1 MRVISSATPEF
12 GSSRCV
18 REPGMHTQRAQMT
31 VEGSMAQKRKTYSNT
46 KFSPEVIQAAFAAY
60 NRAAPGDHRN
70 WASWTRRV
78 GLTRDEQWH
87 LDTDD
92 EFFAKY
98 RDPIYS
104 AEYGVGDFSVGFQD
118 YSFKVETQV
127 SVASPKVSDIESVF
141 NIFEDRVEQSLVP
154 APRCAAT
161 GLHWSWPQRPVAR
174 LA

>member
-1 MRVISSATPEF
+1 
-12 GSSRCV
+12 
-18 REPGMHTQRAQMT
+18 MT

-46 KFSPEVIQAAFAAY
+46 KFSPEVIQAAFATY

-98 RDPIYS
+98 RGPIYS